1 MGYSPQ
7 GLKESDMAEVT
18 QHAYSN
24 EKEQTTVTYNN
35 INEHHTYDAD
45 LSILRECIMNN
56 LIYESLKTGQTI
68 LPLGDRNGRKFEVDN
83 QDVGNIQFLD
93 LDGSYMNVIIV

>member
-1 MGYSPQ
+1 
-7 GLKESDMAEVT
+7 MAEAT

-35 INEHHTYDAD
+35 INERHKYDAD

-56 LIYESLKTGQTI
+56 LTYESLKTGQTM
-68 LPLGDRNGRKFEVDN
+68 LPLGDRNGRRFEVDN
-83 QDVGNIQFLD
+83 WNVGNI
-93 LDGSYMNVIIV
+93 

>member
-1 MGYSPQ
+1 
-7 GLKESDMAEVT
+7 
-18 QHAYSN
+18 
-24 EKEQTTVTYNN
+24 
-35 INEHHTYDAD
+35 
-45 LSILRECIMNN
+45 MNN

-83 QDVGNIQFLD
+83 WDVGNIQFLD

>member
-1 MGYSPQ
+1 
-7 GLKESDMAEVT
+7 MAEVT

-35 INEHHTYDAD
+35 INERHKYDAD

-56 LIYESLKTGQTI
+56 LTYESLKTGQTM
-68 LPLGDRNGRKFEVDN
+68 LPLGDRNGQRFEVDN
-83 QDVGNIQFLD
+83 WNVGNI
-93 LDGSYMNVIIV
+93 